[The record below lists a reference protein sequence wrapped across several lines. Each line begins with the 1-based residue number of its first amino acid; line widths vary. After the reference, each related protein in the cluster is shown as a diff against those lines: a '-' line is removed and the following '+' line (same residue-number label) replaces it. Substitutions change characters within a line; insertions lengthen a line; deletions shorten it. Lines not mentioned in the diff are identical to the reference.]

1 MVGTPSVR
9 RCNAKSTTSAVPP
22 EFEINSATSSG
33 PIRPRSPCTASEGC
47 RKLDGKPK
55 LELFYSNDEVYKKVE
70 YDRFGNPVVIDTG
83 EAPEEDPKEAK
94 RKAKEEERK
103 KKKEAKAKKEKEK

>member
-1 MVGTPSVR
+1 MLREIEVYSDG
-9 RCNAKSTTSAVPP
+9 KSNGHWKSFH
-22 EFEINSATSSG
+22 E
-33 PIRPRSPCTASEGC
+33 
-47 RKLDGKPK
+47 DGKPK

-103 KKKEAKAKKEKEK
+103 KKKEAKAKKEKEE